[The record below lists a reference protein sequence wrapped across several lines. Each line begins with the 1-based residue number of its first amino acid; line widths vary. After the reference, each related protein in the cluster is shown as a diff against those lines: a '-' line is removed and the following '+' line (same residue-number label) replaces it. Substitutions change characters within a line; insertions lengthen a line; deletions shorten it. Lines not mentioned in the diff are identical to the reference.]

1 MCASRGLVA
10 GLVRIAHIVIILGL
24 QQSQEHSARA
34 LRERRSRLSYYFYQS
49 GLQISSPA
57 YSPQNKG
64 LAVTLV
70 RAPFILISP
79 RYLQGIVGCV
89 PYLITRIMTEPN
101 TSGWYGEDG
110 HSVWDT
116 LRTFLRNLWNP
127 CWGIRQVQLKRC
139 HKLDRSFECHY
150 SCQKDEGPTR
160 GVPAY

>member
-34 LRERRSRLSYYFYQS
+34 LRERRSRLSCYFYQS
-49 GLQISSPA
+49 GLRISSPA
-57 YSPQNKG
+57 YSPQNKR

-79 RYLQGIVGCV
+79 RCLQEIVGCV

>member
-1 MCASRGLVA
+1 M
-10 GLVRIAHIVIILGL
+10 
-24 QQSQEHSARA
+24 
-34 LRERRSRLSYYFYQS
+34 
-49 GLQISSPA
+49 
-57 YSPQNKG
+57 
-64 LAVTLV
+64 

-79 RYLQGIVGCV
+79 RCLQGIVGCV
-89 PYLITRIMTEPN
+89 PYLTTRIMTEPD

-160 GVPAY
+160 GVRAY